1 MRPQETLKLTIKIN
15 WKKKEIRVK
24 AFYRNKD
31 GKINNTTFRE
41 IKEPKKTNRI
51 TEILNTDGD
60 RLRNNTDIQQI
71 FENKYKTLTT
81 DNSRR
86 EITLEEYVE
95 DSPMDNII
103 QDQQIDIKFTHEEIK
118 KAMQNT
124 KTRTAPGFSG
134 DTINLYRL
142 IYAIAPNTL
151 VNAINEYFNNQDIQQ
166 EEQATW
172 IKDKKI
178 IYVPKPGRAK
188 NLITGYRPLSMC
200 ETLYSACHCF

>member
-1 MRPQETLKLTIKIN
+1 MQLIKPNGDIIEETDKEANIQENKKFDILMQIVKKMRKQHKTELIIKTNKEKEWINNQNKTIAIARRKLKTETDSENIEMYKVWINEATGNIKTHYQNKLE
-15 WKKKEIRVK
+15 KKEIRVK

-86 EITLEEYVE
+86 
-95 DSPMDNII
+95 
-103 QDQQIDIKFTHEEIK
+103 
-118 KAMQNT
+118 
-124 KTRTAPGFSG
+124 
-134 DTINLYRL
+134 
-142 IYAIAPNTL
+142 
-151 VNAINEYFNNQDIQQ
+151 
-166 EEQATW
+166 
-172 IKDKKI
+172 
-178 IYVPKPGRAK
+178 
-188 NLITGYRPLSMC
+188 
-200 ETLYSACHCF
+200 

>member
-1 MRPQETLKLTIKIN
+1 MRPQETSKLTIR
-15 WKKKEIRVK
+15 KKEIRVK

-86 EITLEEYVE
+86 EITSEEYVK
-95 DSPMDNII
+95 DSPMDNIT

-124 KTRTAPGFSG
+124 KTRKAP
-134 DTINLYRL
+134 
-142 IYAIAPNTL
+142 A
-151 VNAINEYFNNQDIQQ
+151 
-166 EEQATW
+166 
-172 IKDKKI
+172 
-178 IYVPKPGRAK
+178 
-188 NLITGYRPLSMC
+188 
-200 ETLYSACHCF
+200 ETP